1 LFADILLP
9 LPLAGTF
16 TYQIPLLLQSQ
27 LAEGVRVLVPFG
39 KRKLI
44 TGVVKRT
51 HEQAP
56 AHYEPKEILDV
67 LDSSPSI
74 TAQQLRFF
82 EWVAQYYSCSE
93 GEVLQA
99 ALPSGLK
106 LNSESFLEL
115 HPAFEDLESLS
126 AQEMVLVTVLK
137 DKTISFEEAA
147 KVLKR
152 SSAHPIVKSLLEK
165 KAIIVYEQVK
175 EKYKH
180 KTEKRVRLVEAII
193 ASSAL
198 QVWFEKLE
206 KTPKQLDVLL
216 TYLRLVPVLN
226 KPEMNAL
233 GVDKKTLLGESLSES
248 SLKTLIKQGLMEE
261 YNFVTDRL
269 NFDFTSAEAP
279 DLSAVQQQ
287 ALDTIL
293 SLQKEKKTVL
303 LQGVTGS
310 GKTEV
315 YINLIKKELE
325 QGRQALLLVP
335 EIALT
340 TQLMNRLAKFFGKE
354 MGIYHSK
361 FSDNERVEIWNNI
374 LNGKTKFIV
383 GVRSSIFLP
392 FTDLGLIIIDEEH
405 ESSYKQQDPA
415 PRYNARDSALY
426 LASMYDAFTI
436 LGSATPSLDS
446 YYNAHLGKYG
456 WVALTE
462 RYGDATLPAIQVI
475 DMKREKKFKTEQ
487 LGFSS
492 VLIREIQD
500 TLKANKQV
508 IIFQNRRGY
517 APVLECQD
525 CAHVSQCPHCAV
537 SLTVH
542 AYKNELRCHY
552 CGYSESIPSGCKV
565 CGSIHLS
572 TQGTGTEKIEE
583 DLKQLFPETNVIRMD
598 QDTTRSKNGF
608 QRIITSFQ
616 NKEAGILVGTQMV
629 TKGLDFEDVEL
640 VGIYHAD
647 RMWSFPDFR
656 SVERSFQTLVQV
668 SGRAGR
674 KSQQGKVFIQTYDVK
689 HPLFKWTT
697 ANDYIGFANT
707 ELQERRLLHY
717 PPFTRLI
724 KLVVKGQD
732 KSLTLKAAKLLA
744 GELRKQLKG
753 AAVLGPEPP
762 AVDKIRNY
770 YIQDILIKL
779 DRNNREISLN
789 KQLMVSKAKD
799 LTSSKEFKTIYI
811 TIDVDPLL

>member
-1 LFADILLP
+1 M
-9 LPLAGTF
+9 
-16 TYQIPLLLQSQ
+16 LLQEQ
-27 LAEGVRVLVPFG
+27 VTEGVRVLVPFG

-44 TGVVKRT
+44 TGVVKKL
-51 HEQAP
+51 HDQSP
-56 AHYEPKEILDV
+56 AHYEPKEIIDV
-67 LDSSPSI
+67 LDHSPSL
-74 TAQQLRFF
+74 TAKQLHFF
-82 EWVAQYYSCSE
+82 EWMSQYYLCNE

-115 HPAFEDLESLS
+115 HPVFEDFEQLS
-126 AQEMVLVTVLK
+126 AQELVLVTVLK

-152 SSAHPIVKSLLEK
+152 SSAHPVVKSLLEK
-165 KAIIVYEQVK
+165 KAIILYEQVK

-180 KTEKRVRLVEAII
+180 KTEKRIRLVGSVVAEQ
-193 ASSAL
+193 AL
-198 QVWFEKLE
+198 QAWFEKLE
-206 KTPKQLDVLL
+206 KTPKQLDLL
-216 TYLRLVPVLN
+216 LAYLRLIPVLN
-226 KPEMNAL
+226 QPELNAT
-233 GVDKKTLLGESLSES
+233 GIDKKTLLGEQLSES

-261 YNFVTDRL
+261 YHSVTSRL
-269 NFDFTSAEAP
+269 QFDFSQAEAP

-287 ALDTIL
+287 SLDKIIALQET
-293 SLQKEKKTVL
+293 KPTVL

-310 GKTEV
+310 GKTEI
-315 YINLIKKELE
+315 YIHLIKKELE
-325 QGRQALLLVP
+325 KGKQALLLVP

-340 TQLMNRLAKFFGKE
+340 TQLMNRLAKFFGQE

-361 FSDNERVEIWNNI
+361 FSDNERVEIWNNV
-374 LNGKTKFIV
+374 LNGKTRFIV

-392 FTDLGLIIIDEEH
+392 FSDLGLLIIDEEH

-426 LASMYDAFTI
+426 VASMFNAFTL
-436 LGSATPSLDS
+436 LGSATPSLES
-446 YYNAHLGKYG
+446 YYNAQGEKYG
-456 WVALTE
+456 WVELTE
-462 RYGDATLPAIQVI
+462 RYGEATLPEVQVI

-492 VLIREIQD
+492 VLIKQIQD
-500 TLKANKQV
+500 TLKADKQV

-525 CAHVSQCPHCAV
+525 CAHVSQCPHCSV

-542 AYKNELRCHY
+542 SYKHELRCHY
-552 CGYSESIPSGCKV
+552 CGHSESIPPGCKV
-565 CGSIHLS
+565 CGSTHLS

-616 NKEAGILVGTQMV
+616 NKEAGIMVGTQMV

-647 RMWSFPDFR
+647 RMWNFPDFR

-689 HPLFKWTT
+689 HPLFKWTNQ
-697 ANDYIGFANT
+697 NDYNGFAQE
-707 ELQERRLLHY
+707 ELNDRHLLHY

-724 KLVVKGQD
+724 KLAVKGQD
-732 KSLTLKAAKLLA
+732 KSLTLKAAKILA
-744 GELRKQLKG
+744 SELRKRLQG
-753 AAVLGPEPP
+753 ATVLGPEAP

-779 DRNNREISLN
+779 ERNNRNVLSN
-789 KQLMVSKAKD
+789 KQLVALSAKD
-799 LTSSKEFKTIYI
+799 ITSSKEFRNIYI
-811 TIDVDPLL
+811 VLDVDPLL